1 MKIKIKTNLVSG
13 ILMALF
19 SGYMLYVMPKQVKVP
34 AYDSGAP
41 SPRIIPGICL
51 IVILICSIVL
61 IIESLV
67 FKKEKIV
74 EFDWN
79 NEKPAILL
87 IAILCIYVFLIIKIG
102 FILASAITFTVVLF
116 TAESANPLFISSRS
130 LWQWGSIS
138 CSPWCSTSP
147 CLPGFCRFK
156 EASVW
161 ILQ

>member
-61 IIESLV
+61 IIQSLV

-74 EFDWN
+74 EFDWS

-102 FILASAITFTVVLF
+102 FILASAITFTAVLLYCGERKPFIYIFTIALAVGIYFLF
-116 TAESANPLFISSRS
+116 TLVFHVS
-130 LWQWGSIS
+130 LPAGI
-138 CSPWCSTSP
+138 
-147 CLPGFCRFK
+147 LPF
-156 EASVW
+156 
-161 ILQ
+161 